1 MSPLT
6 SPTMSRDA
14 GMAHLDTY
22 LNQVQRHLH
31 GLPHAEAREVIAE
44 LRAHVLDKVDGAPT
58 PQRVEA
64 AIAELGSPRE
74 VARLNLTERVVAEL
88 ETNRSPFRVLRAIV
102 RLAGLS
108 VDGAFT
114 GLVSLFGYAL
124 ALGLLITAAV
134 KPFAWRSAGLWRVP
148 NAQNS
153 YSWSLGVTSNAKFGQ
168 ELLGGWIIPIGL
180 VGGFAIGWLTWR
192 FGIASVRRMRR
203 AAQRGRG

>member
-6 SPTMSRDA
+6 SQDA
-14 GMAHLDTY
+14 GQAHLDTY
-22 LNQVQRHLH
+22 LNQVQRHLG
-31 GLPHAEAREVIAE
+31 GLPHAEAREAIAE
-44 LRAHVLDKVDGAPT
+44 LRSHVLDKVEGAPT

-88 ETNRSPFRVLRAIV
+88 ETNRSPWRVLRAVI

-108 VDGAFT
+108 LDGAFT

-124 ALGLLITAAV
+124 AAGLLITAII

-148 NAQNS
+148 NAENS
-153 YSWSLGVTSNAKFGQ
+153 YSWHLGVTNQPGPGQ
-168 ELLGGWIIPIGL
+168 ELLGVWIIPIGL
-180 VGGFAIGWLTWR
+180 LGGLLIGWCTWR
-192 FGIASVRRMRR
+192 FGISSARRMRR
-203 AAQRGRG
+203 AAQRGRA